1 MKSKKLV
8 LLAIMGMAI
17 FIFPVVARASE
28 PMSEEEIKIY
38 KKYEGNWG
46 SGAWKKRGGKNDL
59 GGASVE
65 FQIGEIDS
73 ANRKAKVVYFW
84 GEAAKNRGAGKR
96 SRMANCVDGKLI
108 FETKKHR
115 FELWVKGNDEL
126 FAKKMGYGSYEVIL
140 NRIQ

>member
-1 MKSKKLV
+1 
-8 LLAIMGMAI
+8 MAI
-17 FIFPVVARASE
+17 LIFCVVARASE

-46 SGAWKKRGGKNDL
+46 GGAWKKIGGKNDKS
-59 GGASVE
+59 GANVE
-65 FQIGEIDS
+65 FEIGEIDTV
-73 ANRKAKVVYFW
+73 NRRAKVIYLW
-84 GEAAKNRGAGKR
+84 GEAATNRGAGIN
-96 SRMANCVDGKLI
+96 SHMANCVDGKLI
-108 FETKKHR
+108 FGKKKYR